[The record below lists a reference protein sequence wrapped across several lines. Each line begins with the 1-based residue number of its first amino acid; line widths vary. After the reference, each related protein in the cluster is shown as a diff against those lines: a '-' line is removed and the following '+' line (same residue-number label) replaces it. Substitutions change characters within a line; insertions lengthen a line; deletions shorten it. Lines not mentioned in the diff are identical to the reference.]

1 MSSTTSITIS
11 IQGNNY
17 DLKCPDDQIEKLKSA
32 AEIVHKKMGEAKS
45 KTPSNEKAA
54 ILTALNVAHEFL
66 EVQNNANINETELS
80 NIANEQIS
88 NIINNIGQNLE
99 SYLTKNKK

>member
-32 AEIVHKKMGEAKS
+32 AEIVHKKMAEAKS
-45 KTPSNEKAA
+45 ETPSNEKAA